1 MEKKKVELLAPAG
14 NYQAFVGAINAGADA
29 VYLGGD
35 KFSARAYADNFTTD
49 EICKALRYAHFNGK
63 KIYLTLNTLVK
74 ETEFSLLY
82 DFVRPFYEAGLDG
95 IIIQDLGVWQY
106 IREIFPGM
114 PLHASTQMTITGMMG
129 ADFLKENGASRIV
142 PARELSLEEIKKIKE
157 RTGLELECFIHG
169 AMCYCYSG
177 QCLFSSILGGRSGNR
192 GRCAQ
197 PCRLSY
203 SVSDTDTGAVS
214 GEIYPLSLKDMCT
227 IEYVP
232 KLIEA
237 GIDSFKIE
245 GRMKRPEYAA
255 GVTAVYRKY
264 IDRYYEKGMEE
275 YHVNKSD
282 MDRLKKLYIRSELQ
296 TGYYERNNGRE
307 MVTLNKPG
315 YIGSDETLI
324 QDIAK
329 QYLQDEKKQPAKMSG
344 TFRVGEA
351 AMLRIE
357 GNGITQVSYGEEV
370 QRALSTPMEKEKFL
384 KQLRKTGN
392 SFVYIDKE
400 EIEVD
405 KDAFM
410 PVAQLNNLRREAIE
424 AFEDKVI
431 ASHDVEHKRET
442 CTDSLIYKYKCNY
455 ALKDALNDGKAS
467 DSMHQ
472 SPQIHITVKSMEQL
486 HIVCQYSCDRL
497 YIDSDLYI
505 EEFDRISQYLYTYG
519 KNAIYLALP
528 YVIREKDLQ
537 YLKKLHRLLNNVIK
551 GFLVRNL
558 ESLFWVFS
566 LHGNYDIVTDTG
578 IYCFNAETVRF
589 LGRYSV
595 ECYLPYELNEKE
607 CRKLTNAYRDK
618 ADDREQ
624 QKISMTVYGTIP
636 MMITA
641 NCVKKT
647 TSSCQKSACCHLLYL
662 TDRYNKRFPVLCN
675 CRHCYNII
683 YNSVPY
689 SLHMKKKELLKLGLF
704 AIRLDFVSETETEIK
719 DILEYY
725 FDKKEVFPVTEYTT
739 GHYKRGIN

>member
-1 MEKKKVELLAPAG
+1 MGKNKVELLAPAG
-14 NYQAFVGAINAGADA
+14 NYQAFIGAINAGADA

-35 KFSARAYADNFTTD
+35 KFSARAYADNFTED

-106 IREIFPGM
+106 IRETFPGM

-142 PARELSLEEIKKIKE
+142 PARELSLEEIKRIKE
-157 RTGLELECFIHG
+157 ETGLEFECFIHG

-203 SVSDTDTGAVS
+203 SVSDMDTGAVS
-214 GEIYPLSLKDMCT
+214 KEIYPLSLKDMCT
-227 IEYVP
+227 IEYFP
-232 KLIEA
+232 KLIDA

-275 YHVNKSD
+275 YHVDKSD

-296 TGYYERNNGRE
+296 TGYYERKNGRE
-307 MVTLNKPG
+307 MVTLDKPG
-315 YIGSDETLI
+315 YIGSDEALI
-324 QDIAK
+324 QDIAGK
-329 QYLQDEKKQPAKMSG
+329 YLQDEKKQPVTMSG

-351 AMLRIE
+351 AMLQIE

-424 AFEDKVI
+424 AFENKVI
-431 ASHDVEHKRET
+431 ASHDVASKREKLT
-442 CTDSLIYKYKCNY
+442 ESLIYKCNY
-455 ALKDALNDGKAS
+455 AIKDALNDGKTS
-467 DSMHQ
+467 DSRHQ
-472 SPQIHITVKSMEQL
+472 RPQIHITVKSIEQL
-486 HIVCQYSCDRL
+486 HIVCQYSYDRL

-505 EEFDRISQYLYTYG
+505 EEFDQISQYLYTYG

-537 YLKKLHRLLNNVIK
+537 YLKKLHCLLNNVIK

-578 IYCFNAETVRF
+578 IYSFNAQAVRF
-589 LGRYSV
+589 LNRYSE

-607 CRKLTNAYRDK
+607 CRKLTEACRDP
-618 ADDREQ
+618 AENNEL
-624 QKISMTVYGTIP
+624 QKMSMTVYGTIP

-647 TSSCQKSACCHLLYL
+647 TSSCQKSDNGHLMYL
-662 TDRYNKRFPVLCN
+662 TDRYNKKFPVLCN

-689 SLHMKKKELLKLGLF
+689 SLHMKRKELLKLGLF
-704 AIRLDFVSETETEIK
+704 AIRLDFVSETEKEVKEIL
-719 DILEYY
+719 DYY
-725 FDKKEVFPVTEYTT
+725 FGKTEVFPVTEYTT
-739 GHYKRGIN
+739 GHYKRGID